1 MDYKVKDMDLSD
13 EGDLSVEWAQ
23 ANMPVLNQ
31 ISSDFGSR
39 KPLEDLR
46 IGACLHITKE
56 TASLVLALREGGADV
71 ALCPSN
77 PLSTQDDVAASLASR
92 GIKVYGWRG
101 LGTEDYYW
109 CIEQVS
115 SIRPHIIMD
124 DGADLISHI
133 HKEDPEWIEEVLG
146 GQEETTTGVI
156 RFRAM
161 EKDGVLK
168 FPVVAVN
175 DAKVK
180 WEMDNVFG
188 TGQSAIH
195 GILNGTKILM
205 AGKTVVVCGF
215 GHCGRG
221 IAMRARGLG
230 AQVIVTEV
238 DPHRALNA
246 TMEGFQVAS
255 LSQAAPLGDVF
266 ITATGNRDVIRKEHM
281 ARMKDGAIMCNA
293 GHFNV
298 EISLEDLD
306 SLTESSREIQDMVEE
321 RTLSDGSR
329 LLLLAEGRLVNLA
342 LAYGHPSEV
351 MDMSFAVHAL
361 TARWLKENSQEL
373 DREKV
378 LSVPPEI
385 DEEVA
390 RRKLATMEIEIDEMT
405 DEQREYIQSWETGT

>member
-1 MDYKVKDMDLSD
+1 MDYKVKDISLSS
-13 EGDLSVEWAQ
+13 EGDMSIEWAQ
-23 ANMPVLNQ
+23 TNMPVLGQ
-31 ISSDFGSR
+31 ITEDFRSHSR
-39 KPLEDLR
+39 LDGIR

-56 TASLVLALREGGADV
+56 TASLILALREGGARV

-77 PLSTQDDVAASLASR
+77 PLSTQDDVAASLANR
-92 GIKVYGWRG
+92 GIEVYGWRG
-101 LGTEDYYW
+101 LNTEDYYW
-109 CIEQVS
+109 CIEQVAG
-115 SIRPHIIMD
+115 IQPQILMD

-133 HKEDPEWIEEVLG
+133 HKENPKWIDDVMG

-161 EKDGVLK
+161 ENDGVLK

-188 TGQSAIH
+188 TGQSSLH
-195 GILNGTKILM
+195 GIMNGTKILI
-205 AGKTVVVCGF
+205 AGKTIVVCGY

-230 AQVIVTEV
+230 AHVVVTEV
-238 DPHRALNA
+238 DPHRALTA
-246 TMEGFQVAS
+246 TMEGFRVAS
-255 LSQAAPLGDVF
+255 LSEAAPVGDVF
-266 ITATGNRDVIRKEHM
+266 ITATGNKSVIRKEHM
-281 ARMKDGAIMCNA
+281 ERMKNGAILCNA

-306 SLTESSREIQDMVEE
+306 SITQGSREIQDMVEE
-321 RTLSDGSR
+321 RTLCNGR
-329 LLLLAEGRLVNLA
+329 KILLLAEGRLVNLA

-361 TARWLKENSQEL
+361 TARWLTDNHDQIER
-373 DREKV
+373 DRV
-378 LSVPPEI
+378 HSVPAEI

-390 RRKLATMEIEIDEMT
+390 RRKLETMGIEIDEMT
-405 DEQREYIQSWETGT
+405 GEQERYIRSWELGT